1 MPARL
6 GTLRIAR
13 PHATR
18 EPSVSRRWARF
29 GESADPRATCYSAR
43 HLGRRTSDTSSL
55 RGLPGGTQAST
66 GVARRTPRG
75 RSSGLAR
82 EPRPPPPRRVNARDV
97 GWGPRRLS
105 LSRAYVRT
113 SDPVRSLPHE
123 PPFLGAAR
131 GRRVTRFCSVTDPSG
146 TFACLRPSPA
156 FPHLFRDAASFVALP
171 RGIAAS
177 RHCLAPMLQRAVW
190 PPLAR
195 PRRPAISRRLHA
207 NAIGFPLTSASH
219 WWSTSCE
226 VTSVRHPR
234 CRSTLLSCGR
244 AVLRQSCL
252 ATPLPP
258 HESNRP
264 RADLLRHP
272 RHRRMITE
280 AGSSSASFPSVQTFP
295 RVRDTASDRMPSTT
309 DNVGS
314 RSSLRA
320 PRRQAGARSTF
331 ATSRSKRP

>member
-1 MPARL
+1 MGPEASFTLPRL
-6 GTLRIAR
+6 RSDQR
-13 PHATR
+13 PGPLA
-18 EPSVSRRWARF
+18 S
-29 GESADPRATCYSAR
+29 PRTA
-43 HLGRRTSDTSSL
+43 
-55 RGLPGGTQAST
+55 
-66 GVARRTPRG
+66 
-75 RSSGLAR
+75 
-82 EPRPPPPRRVNARDV
+82 
-97 GWGPRRLS
+97 
-105 LSRAYVRT
+105 
-113 SDPVRSLPHE
+113 
-123 PPFLGAAR
+123 FLGAAR

-177 RHCLAPMLQRAVW
+177 RHCRAPMLQRAVW

-195 PRRPAISRRLHA
+195 PRRPAISRRLHTNA
-207 NAIGFPLTSASH
+207 NGFPPTSASH

-234 CRSTLLSCGR
+234 
-244 AVLRQSCL
+244 CL

-331 ATSRSKRP
+331 ATSRSKSP